1 MFFAGWLQDAGRLC
15 PGGCAKEPQQPLLSL
30 VRELSYDRS
39 SDTLRVLPVAELA
52 GLRNGTLRSIAT
64 QKLQG
69 VLTLVEAAGDGGS
82 TARNRASFAMPSI
95 FILKMIILPRQ
106 ARDKHRERALIKRTR
121 FCRRT
126 SR

>member
-1 MFFAGWLQDAGRLC
+1 
-15 PGGCAKEPQQPLLSL
+15 
-30 VRELSYDRS
+30 
-39 SDTLRVLPVAELA
+39 
-52 GLRNGTLRSIAT
+52 
-64 QKLQG
+64 
-69 VLTLVEAAGDGGS
+69 VEAAGDGGS

>member
-1 MFFAGWLQDAGRLC
+1 VFFAGWLQDAGRLC

-39 SDTLRVLPVAELA
+39 SDTLRILPVAELA

-64 QKLQG
+64 QKLRG

-82 TARNRASFAMPSI
+82 TARNRIFCNAI